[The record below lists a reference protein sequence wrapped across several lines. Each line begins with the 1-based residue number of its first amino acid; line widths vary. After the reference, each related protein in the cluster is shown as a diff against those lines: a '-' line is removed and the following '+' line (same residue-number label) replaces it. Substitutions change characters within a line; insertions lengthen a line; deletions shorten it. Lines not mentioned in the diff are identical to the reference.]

1 MKKVVCF
8 GFFVI
13 LSIAVFAQEAVSSEQ
28 QNLSTDSKGVSVDN
42 KEIVIIKSSGKE
54 LSFNKLVVYYNKDKK
69 VQVSIVKNAQ
79 AQLEPNDYK
88 VELIDAKGLRVV
100 FNLQANSSVKIDFQ
114 KNEIIFSGNDFN
126 YYLTDDIR

>member
-1 MKKVVCF
+1 MKKIMFLACF
-8 GFFVI
+8 LI
-13 LSIAVFAQEAVSSEQ
+13 LSVAVFAQETTSLPQ
-28 QNLSTDSKGVSVDN
+28 QTEPTAASVTKN
-42 KEIVIIKSSGKE
+42 EVVIIKTVGKE
-54 LSFNKLVVYYNKDKK
+54 LSFNKLVVYYNKNKK

-100 FNLQANSSVKIDFQ
+100 FNLQANSSVKIDF
-114 KNEIIFSGNDFN
+114 KKTEIVLSGDNFN